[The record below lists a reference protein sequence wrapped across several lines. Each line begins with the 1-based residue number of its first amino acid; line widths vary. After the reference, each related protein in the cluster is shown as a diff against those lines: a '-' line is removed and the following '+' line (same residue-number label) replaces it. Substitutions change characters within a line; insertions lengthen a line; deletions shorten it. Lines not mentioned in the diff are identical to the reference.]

1 MCRLSCKKGVSPP
14 HHKQQHRSRTQL
26 FSLSLSAEKIQDHY
40 DYVLQLLD
48 MHTPTTQ
55 QQQLLQER
63 LAAMAGGAGG
73 KAENLEKAGYLVL
86 MNCRSGENLVWRG
99 ETIRVKPTAETTI
112 TLSQIEV
119 KVSSKD
125 LPN

>member
-1 MCRLSCKKGVSPP
+1 MNLAFNYFSRLSNS
-14 HHKQQHRSRTQL
+14 
-26 FSLSLSAEKIQDHY
+26 EKIRDHY

-48 MHTPTTQ
+48 MHTPTPQ

-63 LAAMAGGAGG
+63 LAAMAGGTAGG

-99 ETIRVKPTAETTI
+99 ETLRVKPTAETTI

-119 KVSSKD
+119 SHQEEEF
-125 LPN
+125 PNL